1 MLELAR
7 VSPQDLVVDV
17 GCGDG
22 RVVAIAALEYGAR
35 AIGVEIRKDFAQLA
49 LHNLVKVGVRSRGEI
64 ICGDFMCI
72 DLAKHLL

>member
-1 MLELAR
+1 MELEL
-7 VSPQDLVVDV
+7 L
-17 GCGDG
+17 
-22 RVVAIAALEYGAR
+22 
-35 AIGVEIRKDFAQLA
+35 GVEIRKDFAQLA

>member
-1 MLELAR
+1 MPSLRWSMELEL
-7 VSPQDLVVDV
+7 L
-17 GCGDG
+17 
-22 RVVAIAALEYGAR
+22 
-35 AIGVEIRKDFAQLA
+35 GVEIRKDFAQLA